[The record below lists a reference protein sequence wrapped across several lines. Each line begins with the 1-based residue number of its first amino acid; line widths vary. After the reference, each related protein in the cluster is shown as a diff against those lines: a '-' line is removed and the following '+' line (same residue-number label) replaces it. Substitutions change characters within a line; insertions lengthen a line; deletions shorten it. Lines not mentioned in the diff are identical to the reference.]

1 MTIFFSYGVP
11 HYNFQVFIHN
21 PHKRLEKAGGR
32 LETSTGDISLLNIN
46 QQVSSLNCGSLDDS
60 SRDTLF
66 VGTQTNLLAYDV
78 ENNSDLFYK
87 EVRSLLWSS
96 SIQFKGAFS
105 FLDKN
110 DKEEARAISNIQEIT
125 SSRNLIISRHAI
137 NQSNFGM
144 QRFQG
149 YSSRLLFF
157 VSKSHFY

>member
-11 HYNFQVFIHN
+11 HYNIQVFIHN
-21 PHKRLEKAGGR
+21 PHKRLEKAGVR

-87 EVRSLLWSS
+87 EVRSLLLSS
-96 SIQFKGAFS
+96 SIAQKS
-105 FLDKN
+105 FF
-110 DKEEARAISNIQEIT
+110 
-125 SSRNLIISRHAI
+125 II
-137 NQSNFGM
+137 G
-144 QRFQG
+144 
-149 YSSRLLFF
+149 
-157 VSKSHFY
+157 

>member
-1 MTIFFSYGVP
+1 MGSQVADKKNRTMTTFFSYGVP

-96 SIQFKGAFS
+96 SIVQRSVF
-105 FLDKN
+105 
-110 DKEEARAISNIQEIT
+110 I
-125 SSRNLIISRHAI
+125 
-137 NQSNFGM
+137 FG
-144 QRFQG
+144 
-149 YSSRLLFF
+149 
-157 VSKSHFY
+157 